1 MDLQDLEGKHAG
13 ETIWVLGSGPT
24 LNFIDPEFFDDK
36 TVVTV
41 NWVGRTFGLKSFYA
55 FSNYHCEDVI
65 DTFGPGLSVAVM
77 LARDTLTQQP
87 WPDTPPDNVVFSEA
101 HNYSPPGSS
110 WDPYK
115 MPPPPGQI
123 VYGSSSIHGATHLA
137 AHLGAKT
144 IILVGADCGHIDSE
158 QNIDGYP
165 LPTETFSFRV
175 WNAHSIILKRWLKEH
190 YGCDVY
196 SLNPF
201 INLNLEGHKF
211 HGV

>member
-1 MDLQDLEGKHAG
+1 MDLKDLEGKHAG

-24 LNFIDPEFFDDK
+24 LNFIDPAFFDDK

-41 NWVGRTFGLKSFYA
+41 NLVGITYGLKSFYA
-55 FSNYHCEDVI
+55 YSNYHCLDVEG
-65 DTFGPGLSVAVM
+65 TFGSDLTAAVM
-77 LARDTLTQQP
+77 LARDTLTQKP
-87 WPDTPPDNVVFSEA
+87 WPGTPPDNVAFSEA

-144 IILVGADCGHIDSE
+144 IILVGHDCGFIDNA
-158 QNIDGYP
+158 QNVAHYASH
-165 LPTETFSFRV
+165 TQAFSFPV
-175 WNAHSIILKRWLKEH
+175 WNAHSIVLKRWLKEN

-211 HGV
+211 DGV